1 LPLVLFLK
9 MNLGRLVLLL
19 LSAQSACGFLGF
31 RFGRFSSTRVQR
43 LATGEQVPGDLKARL
58 AVDMKEALKSKEKER
73 LSAVRAIQ
81 TAIKQKEVDERVTV
95 GDDECLAICAKLV
108 KMRRESITSYKAAGR
123 DELVAAE
130 EAELKWIQA
139 YMPAQMSPEDIS
151 NAIKSAIAK
160 VGASSVK
167 DMGKVMAELRPTL
180 QGKADMSAVGPEIKK
195 LLGA

>member
-1 LPLVLFLK
+1 
-9 MNLGRLVLLL
+9 
-19 LSAQSACGFLGF
+19 LSAQSALGFFGF
-31 RFGRFSSTRVQR
+31 RFGRSTRLQR
-43 LATGEQVPGDLKARL
+43 LASGEQIAGDLKSRL
-58 AVDMKEALKSKEKER
+58 AADMKEAMKSKEKER

-81 TAIKQKEVDERVTV
+81 TAIKQKEVDERVIV
-95 GDDECLAICAKLV
+95 GEDECLAICAKLV

-130 EAELKWIQA
+130 EAELKWIQE